1 MLSGGE
7 PITVAAVQST
17 RAARMVGAA
26 VSISHRKVSDM
37 VADLLSVTCDDL
49 AAVLDRE
56 ALAELSDALARALV
70 VARIPSMVRDLEARR
85 AELVASVP
93 DVDAVIAEARQE
105 QARIGDVLAMVR
117 RELAV
122 LINISTAT
130 RVDADRRSALYEQER
145 ALVLAIDDARRRGE
159 AAEVAERKAQAD
171 LVLIDERADALR
183 AIELDGAQRAAL
195 VALGEVLGEVR

>member
-1 MLSGGE
+1 
-7 PITVAAVQST
+7 
-17 RAARMVGAA
+17 MVGAA

-70 VARIPSMVRDLEARR
+70 VARVPVLLRDLAARR
-85 AELVASVP
+85 AEVVASVP
-93 DVDAVIAEARQE
+93 DVEAVIAEAKSEDGRL
-105 QARIGDVLAMVR
+105 RDVLAMVR

-122 LINISTAT
+122 PINISTWT
-130 RVDADRRSALYEQER
+130 RVDADKRTALYEQER
-145 ALVLAIDDARRRGE
+145 ALMLAIDETHRRRG

>member
-1 MLSGGE
+1 
-7 PITVAAVQST
+7 
-17 RAARMVGAA
+17 MVGAA

-122 LINISTAT
+122 PINISTWT
-130 RVDADRRSALYEQER
+130 RVDADKRTALYEQER
-145 ALVLAIDDARRRGE
+145 ALMLAIDDARRRGE
-159 AAEVAERKAQAD
+159 AAEVSVRKAQAD

>member
-122 LINISTAT
+122 PINISTAT